1 MAQIEFEGEWFAV
14 LPERPKLMF
23 LVFLCHELTIAGRN
37 SYEPQTDSLKKPDQ
51 LRKINEIQHRVSGCM
66 RDLLAGHASIEQS
79 IAKWVLAQTDA
90 ELGGL
95 MSWAWRAAKDRVSNA
110 A

>member
-1 MAQIEFEGEWFAV
+1 
-14 LPERPKLMF
+14 
-23 LVFLCHELTIAGRN
+23 
-37 SYEPQTDSLKKPDQ
+37 
-51 LRKINEIQHRVSGCM
+51 M